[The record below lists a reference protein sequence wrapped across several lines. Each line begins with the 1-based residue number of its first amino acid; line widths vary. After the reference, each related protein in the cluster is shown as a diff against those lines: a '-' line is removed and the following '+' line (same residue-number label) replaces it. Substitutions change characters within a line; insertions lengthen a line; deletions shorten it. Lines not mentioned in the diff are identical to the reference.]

1 MPPLKRT
8 VTPAQAQVRLE
19 DLCAKAERCTWELR
33 QKLRL
38 WQIAPSEAEAI
49 IDRMTRTRFVDD
61 ARFAHSVVHDKVSFE
76 RRGRLYLRRYL
87 AARHISS
94 ATIAD
99 ALAEIDEDVYQ
110 KNLVHV
116 LQARL
121 RSKPELAETFE
132 GRTKVYRYGVAR
144 GYEPALVSE
153 VLKALLRK

>member
-1 MPPLKRT
+1 MKRT
-8 VTPAQAQVRLE
+8 ITPAQAQVRLE

-61 ARFAHSVVHDKVSFE
+61 SRFAHSVVHDKVSFE

-87 AARHISS
+87 AARHIPS

>member
-1 MPPLKRT
+1 MKRT

-49 IDRMTRTRFVDD
+49 IDRLTRTRFVDD
-61 ARFAHSVVHDKVSFE
+61 SRFARSVVHDKVSFE

-87 AARHISS
+87 AARHIPS

-99 ALAEIDEDVYQ
+99 ALAEIDEDAYRENI
-110 KNLVHV
+110 KHV
-116 LQARL
+116 LQSRL
-121 RSKPELAETFE
+121 RSKSDLAETFE
-132 GRTKVYRYGVAR
+132 GRTKVFRYGVSR
-144 GYEPALVSE
+144 GYEPGLVSE
-153 VLKALLRK
+153 TLKALLVK